1 VRFDRREPYFRPL
14 ANLYSTSISVGPP
27 VSPTSRRI
35 NGNRSVSARTEHAA
49 KLGEAARWIRKKHQP
64 QATQHSIE
72 VLIGKAKRLTILN
85 RN

>member
-1 VRFDRREPYFRPL
+1 
-14 ANLYSTSISVGPP
+14 
-27 VSPTSRRI
+27 
-35 NGNRSVSARTEHAA
+35 VSARTEHAA